1 MKRTDALGVKGRRK
15 TETEMGGLCK
25 ERFGVSGRG
34 GESDSEGWGVESD
47 SEGWGVESDS
57 EEWGSGE

>member
-1 MKRTDALGVKGRRK
+1 MGEWGVTARDG
-15 TETEMGGLCK
+15 
-25 ERFGVSGRG
+25 
-34 GESDSEGWGVESD
+34 GVESD